1 MVENQ
6 QYNGTTQYGYF
17 YLVVD
22 DGSDA
27 PPSNLLSTIYNAI
40 DAVRP
45 LTSTF
50 GVFHP
55 SVVLADVSMTITTA
69 AGYDHAATV
78 SLVGTALKN
87 YINSLPLGSLPLG
100 TPLAWSRLTQVAY
113 DASLSVTNVSAVRL
127 NGDTADIATTHQQV
141 VKAGTVSV
149 A

>member
-1 MVENQ
+1 MCTLLENQ

-17 YLVVD
+17 YLVLD

-27 PPSNLLSTIYNAI
+27 PPSNLLSTIYYAI
-40 DAVRP
+40 EAVRP

-50 GVFHP
+50 GVFPP
-55 SVVLADVSMTITTA
+55 SVVLAEVSMTITTD

-78 SLVGTALKN
+78 SLVGTALQN
-87 YINSLPLGSLPLG
+87 YINSLPLG